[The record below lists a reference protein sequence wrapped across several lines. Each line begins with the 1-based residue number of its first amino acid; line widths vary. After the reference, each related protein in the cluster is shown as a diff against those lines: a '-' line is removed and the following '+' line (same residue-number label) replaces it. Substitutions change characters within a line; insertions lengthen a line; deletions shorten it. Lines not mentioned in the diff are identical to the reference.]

1 MLPLLQWRI
10 LVAWSYRPSD
20 HHTDCWVGRL
30 HIMLDFRQA
39 AMVTQYNKNLFD
51 GTDEKDT
58 EAGSAQQSSLLME
71 VEALMVL
78 RSPI

>member
-1 MLPLLQWRI
+1 
-10 LVAWSYRPSD
+10 
-20 HHTDCWVGRL
+20 
-30 HIMLDFRQA
+30 MLDFRQA
-39 AMVTQYNKNLFD
+39 AIVTQYNKNLFD

-58 EAGSAQQSSLLME
+58 EAGSAHQSSLLME